1 MVFEE
6 CMRSAPMTFCTI
18 LGAMMMEPIQCMYV
32 CMYVCMCVCV
42 CERERERDKKMN
54 EFVVKR

>member
-1 MVFEE
+1 
-6 CMRSAPMTFCTI
+6 MRSAPMTFCTI

-42 CERERERDKKMN
+42 CEREREREIRK
-54 EFVVKR
+54 